1 MSKSQ
6 IRGWLLPAVADKAEK
21 REVKKLE
28 QLNIEGKRSGEGFV
42 CHKERLVSAL
52 SRATAERVTLFD
64 SETTIGRK
72 GFLSYLKAL
81 AGSNIVKVIP
91 ANGSASGLQ
100 ANGKGLK
107 VVCGNHQSYITDGA
121 WLKDKTP
128 FSFCQV
134 RISPSYAVMP
144 NLGGNELAE
153 ALSRVLPFA
162 TTDDA
167 RPILQCVKVAQKD
180 GKLTLIGADGFTLGE
195 NSLDFEAGEAEAL
208 INRDDLKGLIP
219 ALRKAKRV
227 KVSFEQKPDNDS
239 GGLLAKSLVIDTELI
254 KYSLP
259 SQEGSYPDYGKVFPS
274 DFIASA
280 SFDTK
285 EAVKACQSLL
295 AIWFAD
301 NIKGLFRP
309 LTLTVADNKV
319 IIEAKEDR
327 GSMVVSAE
335 TSGEAKIAVAGN
347 YLIKALKACGGIAE
361 MKLASQQ
368 SPIALTVDGYRCLV
382 MPMRLP
388 ESKAVAETEAVAKE
402 TEAKAEAV
410 AEAKPKGKRGKKAEA
425 VAEPEETREP
435 VAVA

>member
-1 MSKSQ
+1 M
-6 IRGWLLPAVADKAEK
+6 
-21 REVKKLE
+21 
-28 QLNIEGKRSGEGFV
+28 
-42 CHKERLVSAL
+42 
-52 SRATAERVTLFD
+52 
-64 SETTIGRK
+64 
-72 GFLSYLKAL
+72 SYLKAL
-81 AGSNIVKVIP
+81 AGSNMVKVIP
-91 ANGSASGLQ
+91 ANGGASGLQ
-100 ANGKGLK
+100 ANGKGLR
-107 VVCGNHQSYITDGA
+107 VVCGNHQSYVSDGA

-134 RISPSYAVMP
+134 RVSPSYAVMP

-153 ALSRVLPFA
+153 ALSRVLPF
-162 TTDDA
+162 TNTDDA
-167 RPILQCVKVAQKD
+167 RPILQCVKVVQKD
-180 GKLTLIGADGFTLGE
+180 GKLTLIAADGFTLGE
-195 NSLDFEAGEAEAL
+195 ISLDFETGEAEAL
-208 INRDDLKGLIP
+208 INRDDVKGLIP

-227 KVSFEQKPDNDS
+227 KVSFEQKPDNDN

-259 SQEGSYPDYGKVFPS
+259 SQDGSYPDYDEVFPS

-295 AIWFAD
+295 AIWFDD
-301 NIKGLFRP
+301 NTKGLFRP

-319 IIEAKEDR
+319 TIEAKEDR

-335 TSGEAKIAVAGN
+335 TSGETKIAVAGN

-361 MKLASQQ
+361 MKLASSQ

-382 MPMRLP
+382 MPMRFP
-388 ESKAVAETEAVAKE
+388 ESKAVAEAEAVVRE
-402 TEAKAEAV
+402 TEAKAEAKV
-410 AEAKPKGKRGKKAEA
+410 ATETKAEAKPKRRGKGKAKKRQVEPEE
-425 VAEPEETREP
+425 VAEPEEAREP

>member
-1 MSKSQ
+1 M
-6 IRGWLLPAVADKAEK
+6 
-21 REVKKLE
+21 
-28 QLNIEGKRSGEGFV
+28 
-42 CHKERLVSAL
+42 
-52 SRATAERVTLFD
+52 LFD
-64 SETTIGRK
+64 SKTNIGRK

-81 AGSNIVKVIP
+81 AGSNVVKVIP

-107 VVCGNHQSYITDGA
+107 VVCGNHQSCIPDGA

-128 FSFCQV
+128 FTFCQV
-134 RISPSYAVMP
+134 RVSPSYAVMP

-153 ALSRVLPFA
+153 ALSRVLPF
-162 TTDDA
+162 TNTDDA
-167 RPILQCVKVAQKD
+167 RPVLQCVKVVQKD
-180 GKLTLIGADGFTLGE
+180 GKLTLIAADGFTLGE
-195 NSLDFEAGEAEAL
+195 ISLDFEAGEAEAL
-208 INRDDLKGLIP
+208 INRDDVKGLIP

-227 KVSFEQKPDNDS
+227 KVSFEQKPDNDN
-239 GGLLAKSLVIDTELI
+239 GGLLAKSLVVDTELI

-259 SQEGSYPDYGKVFPS
+259 SQEGSYPDYDKVFPS

-295 AIWFAD
+295 AIWFDD
-301 NIKGLFRP
+301 NTKGLFRP

-319 IIEAKEDR
+319 TIEAKEDK

-347 YLIKALKACGGIAE
+347 YLIKALRACGAIAE
-361 MKLASQQ
+361 MKLASSQ

-382 MPMRLP
+382 MPMRFP
-388 ESKAVAETEAVAKE
+388 ESKAVAEAEAVAKE
-402 TEAKAEAV
+402 AEAKAETETETK
-410 AEAKPKGKRGKKAEA
+410 AEAKPKRKGKGKARQPEVEPEE

-435 VAVA
+435 VAVG

>member
-1 MSKSQ
+1 
-6 IRGWLLPAVADKAEK
+6 L
-21 REVKKLE
+21 
-28 QLNIEGKRSGEGFV
+28 
-42 CHKERLVSAL
+42 
-52 SRATAERVTLFD
+52 LFD
-64 SETTIGRK
+64 SDTTIGKR

-81 AGSNIVKVIP
+81 AGSNVVKVIP

-107 VVCGNHQSYITDGA
+107 VACGSYQSYIPDGA

-134 RISPSYAVMP
+134 RVSPSYAVMP

-153 ALSRVLPFA
+153 ALSRVLPF
-162 TTDDA
+162 TNTDDA
-167 RPILQCVKVAQKD
+167 RPILQCVKVIQKD
-180 GKLTLIGADGFTLGE
+180 GKLTLIASDGFTLGE
-195 NSLDFEAGEAEAL
+195 ISLDFEAGEAEAL
-208 INRDDLKGLIP
+208 INRDDVKGLIP

-227 KVSFEQKPDNDS
+227 KVSFEQKPDDDN
-239 GGLLAKSLVIDTELI
+239 GGLLAKSLIVDTELI

-259 SQEGSYPDYGKVFPS
+259 CQEGSYPDYDRVFPS
-274 DFIASA
+274 DFTATA

-285 EAVKACQSLL
+285 EALKACQSLL
-295 AIWFAD
+295 AIWFDD
-301 NIKGLFRP
+301 NTKGLYRP

-319 IIEAKEDR
+319 TVEAKEDR

-347 YLIKALKACGGIAE
+347 YLIKALRACGGIAE
-361 MKLASQQ
+361 MKLASSQ
-368 SPIALTVDGYRCLV
+368 SPICLTLDGYRCLV

-388 ESKAVAETEAVAKE
+388 ESKAVAEAEAVAAE
-402 TEAKAEAV
+402 TEAKAEAEV
-410 AEAKPKGKRGKKAEA
+410 EPKAETEAKPKRRGRRKGRQPKTKPEE
-425 VAEPEETREP
+425 VAEPEVEEAREP

>member
-1 MSKSQ
+1 
-6 IRGWLLPAVADKAEK
+6 VE
-21 REVKKLE
+21 
-28 QLNIEGKRSGEGFV
+28 
-42 CHKERLVSAL
+42 
-52 SRATAERVTLFD
+52 LFD

-81 AGSNIVKVIP
+81 AGSNIVKVVP
-91 ANGSASGLQ
+91 DSGDASGVRVTD
-100 ANGKGLK
+100 KGLR
-107 VVCGNHQSYITDGA
+107 VVCGNHQSYIPDGA

-134 RISPSYAVMP
+134 RVSPSYAVMP

-162 TTDDA
+162 NTDDA
-167 RPILQCVKVAQKD
+167 RPLLQCVKVVQKD
-180 GKLTLIGADGFTLGE
+180 GKLILIAADGFTLGE
-195 NSLDFEAGEAEAL
+195 ISLDFEAREAEAL
-208 INRDDLKGLIP
+208 IHRDDVKGLIP

-227 KVSFEQKPDNDS
+227 KVSFEQKPDNDN
-239 GGLLAKSLVIDTELI
+239 GGLLAKSLVVDTELI

-285 EAVKACQSLL
+285 EAIKACQSLL
-295 AIWFAD
+295 AIWFSD
-301 NIKGLFRP
+301 NTKGLFRP

-319 IIEAKEDR
+319 TIEAKEDR
-327 GSMVVSAE
+327 GSMAISAE
-335 TSGEAKIAVAGN
+335 TSGEAKIAIAGN

-361 MKLASQQ
+361 MKLASPQ
-368 SPIALTVDGYRCLV
+368 SPITLTVDGYRCLV

-388 ESKAVAETEAVAKE
+388 ESKAVAEAEAVARE
-402 TEAKAEAV
+402 TEAKAEAKAETK
-410 AEAKPKGKRGKKAEA
+410 AEAKPKRKGRGKAKQPKTEPEPEEA
-425 VAEPEETREP
+425 AEPEETREP
-435 VAVA
+435 VAVG

>member
-1 MSKSQ
+1 
-6 IRGWLLPAVADKAEK
+6 
-21 REVKKLE
+21 
-28 QLNIEGKRSGEGFV
+28 
-42 CHKERLVSAL
+42 
-52 SRATAERVTLFD
+52 VTLFD
-64 SETTIGRK
+64 SETNIGRK

-81 AGSNIVKVIP
+81 AGSNMVKVIP

-107 VVCGNHQSYITDGA
+107 VACGSYQSYIPDGA

-134 RISPSYAVMP
+134 RVSPSYAVMP

-153 ALSRVLPFA
+153 ALSRVLPF
-162 TTDDA
+162 TNTDDA
-167 RPILQCVKVAQKD
+167 RPILQCVKVVQKD
-180 GKLTLIGADGFTLGE
+180 GKLTLIAADGFTLGE
-195 NSLDFEAGEAEAL
+195 ISLDFEAGEAEAL
-208 INRDDLKGLIP
+208 INRDDVKGLIP

-227 KVSFEQKPDNDS
+227 KVSFEQKPDSDN
-239 GGLLAKSLVIDTELI
+239 GGLLARSLVIDTELI

-259 SQEGSYPDYGKVFPS
+259 SQDGSYPDYDKVFPS
-274 DFIASA
+274 DFTATA

-295 AIWFAD
+295 AIWFDD
-301 NIKGLFRP
+301 NTKGLFRP

-319 IIEAKEDR
+319 TVEAKEDR

-347 YLIKALKACGGIAE
+347 YLIKALRACGGIAE
-361 MKLASQQ
+361 MKLASSQ

-382 MPMRLP
+382 MPMRFP
-388 ESKAVAETEAVAKE
+388 ESKAVAEAEAVAKE
-402 TEAKAEAV
+402 AEAKAEAKV
-410 AEAKPKGKRGKKAEA
+410 ETETKAEAKSKRKGRGKRKAKKPQVEPEE
-425 VAEPEETREP
+425 VAEPVETREP

>member
-1 MSKSQ
+1 M
-6 IRGWLLPAVADKAEK
+6 
-21 REVKKLE
+21 
-28 QLNIEGKRSGEGFV
+28 
-42 CHKERLVSAL
+42 
-52 SRATAERVTLFD
+52 LFD

-81 AGSNIVKVIP
+81 AGSNMVKVIP

-100 ANGKGLK
+100 ANDKGLK
-107 VVCGNHQSYITDGA
+107 VVCGNHQSYISDGA

-134 RISPSYAVMP
+134 RVSPSYAVMP

-162 TTDDA
+162 NTDDA
-167 RPILQCVKVAQKD
+167 RPVLQCVKVVQKD
-180 GKLTLIGADGFTLGE
+180 GKLTLIAADGFTLGE
-195 NSLDFEAGEAEAL
+195 ISLDFEAGEAEAL
-208 INRDDLKGLIP
+208 INRDDIKGLIP

-227 KVSFEQKPDNDS
+227 KVSFEQKPDNDN
-239 GGLLAKSLVIDTELI
+239 GGLLAKSLIVDTELI

-259 SQEGSYPDYGKVFPS
+259 SQDGSYPDYGKVFPS

-295 AIWFAD
+295 AIWFDD
-301 NIKGLFRP
+301 NTKGLYRP

-319 IIEAKEDR
+319 TIEAKEDR
-327 GSMVVSAE
+327 GSMAISAE
-335 TSGEAKIAVAGN
+335 TSGEARIAVAGN
-347 YLIKALKACGGIAE
+347 YLIKALRACGGIAE

-368 SPIALTVDGYRCLV
+368 SPVTLTVDGYRCLV

-388 ESKAVAETEAVAKE
+388 ESKAVAEAEAVATEAEASAE
-402 TEAKAEAV
+402 TETK
-410 AEAKPKGKRGKKAEA
+410 AEAKPKRKGRRKARQPE
-425 VAEPEETREP
+425 VEPAEVTEPETEETREP
-435 VAVA
+435 VAVG

>member
-1 MSKSQ
+1 
-6 IRGWLLPAVADKAEK
+6 V
-21 REVKKLE
+21 V
-28 QLNIEGKRSGEGFV
+28 
-42 CHKERLVSAL
+42 
-52 SRATAERVTLFD
+52 LFD
-64 SETTIGRK
+64 EDAAIGRK
-72 GFLSYLKAL
+72 GFLGYLKTL
-81 AGSNIVKVIP
+81 AGSNMVKVIP

-100 ANGKGLK
+100 ANGKGFK
-107 VVCGNHQSYITDGA
+107 VVCGNHQSYIPDGA

-134 RISPSYAVMP
+134 RVSPSYAVMP

-153 ALSRVLPFA
+153 ALARVLPF
-162 TTDDA
+162 TNTDDA
-167 RPILQCVKVAQKD
+167 RPVLQCVKVVQRD
-180 GKLTLIGADGFTLGE
+180 GKLTLIAADGFTLGE
-195 NSLDFEAGEAEAL
+195 ISLDFEAGEAEAL
-208 INRDDLKGLIP
+208 INRDDVKGLIP

-227 KVSFEQKPDNDS
+227 KVSFEQKPDNDN
-239 GGLLAKSLVIDTELI
+239 GGLLAKSLVVDTELI

-295 AIWFAD
+295 AIWFDD
-301 NIKGLFRP
+301 NTKGLYRP

-319 IIEAKEDR
+319 SIEAKEDR
-327 GSMVVSAE
+327 GSMVLSAE

-347 YLIKALKACGGIAE
+347 YLIKALRACGGIAE

-368 SPIALTVDGYRCLV
+368 SPITLTVDGYRCLV

-388 ESKAVAETEAVAKE
+388 ESKAVAEAEAVATEAEAKVE
-402 TEAKAEAV
+402 TETK
-410 AEAKPKGKRGKKAEA
+410 AEAKPKRRGRAKSRQPE
-425 VAEPEETREP
+425 VEPEEVNEPEQEREP
-435 VAVA
+435 VAVG

>member
-1 MSKSQ
+1 
-6 IRGWLLPAVADKAEK
+6 
-21 REVKKLE
+21 
-28 QLNIEGKRSGEGFV
+28 
-42 CHKERLVSAL
+42 
-52 SRATAERVTLFD
+52 VTLFD
-64 SETTIGRK
+64 SETNIGRK

-81 AGSNIVKVIP
+81 AGSNVVKVIP

-107 VVCGNHQSYITDGA
+107 VVCGNHQSYISDGA

-128 FSFCQV
+128 FTFCQV
-134 RISPSYAVMP
+134 RVSPSYAVMP

-162 TTDDA
+162 NTDDA
-167 RPILQCVKVAQKD
+167 RPILQCVKVVQKD
-180 GKLTLIGADGFTLGE
+180 GKLTLIAADGFTLGE
-195 NSLDFEAGEAEAL
+195 ISLDFEAGEAEAL
-208 INRDDLKGLIP
+208 INRDDVKGLIP

-227 KVSFEQKPDNDS
+227 KVSFEQKPDSDN

-259 SQEGSYPDYGKVFPS
+259 SQDGSYPDYDKVFPS

-295 AIWFAD
+295 AIWFDD
-301 NIKGLFRP
+301 NTKGLFRP

-319 IIEAKEDR
+319 TIEAKEDR
-327 GSMVVSAE
+327 GLMAISAE

-347 YLIKALKACGGIAE
+347 YLIKALRACGGIAE
-361 MKLASQQ
+361 MKLASSK
-368 SPIALTVDGYRCLV
+368 SPITLAVDGYRCLA
-382 MPMRLP
+382 MPMLLP
-388 ESKAVAETEAVAKE
+388 ESKAVAEAEAVAAE
-402 TEAKAEAV
+402 AEAKAEAETETETK
-410 AEAKPKGKRGKKAEA
+410 AEAKPKRRGRRKARQRQAEPEE
-425 VAEPEETREP
+425 VAEPETEETREP
-435 VAVA
+435 VAVG

>member
-1 MSKSQ
+1 M
-6 IRGWLLPAVADKAEK
+6 
-21 REVKKLE
+21 
-28 QLNIEGKRSGEGFV
+28 
-42 CHKERLVSAL
+42 
-52 SRATAERVTLFD
+52 
-64 SETTIGRK
+64 
-72 GFLSYLKAL
+72 SYLKAL
-81 AGSNIVKVIP
+81 AGSNMVKVIP

-107 VVCGNHQSYITDGA
+107 VVCGNHQSYVSDGA

-134 RISPSYAVMP
+134 RVSPSYAVMP

-153 ALSRVLPFA
+153 ALSRVLPF
-162 TTDDA
+162 TNTDDA
-167 RPILQCVKVAQKD
+167 RPVLQCVKVVQKD
-180 GKLTLIGADGFTLGE
+180 GKLTLIAADGFTLGE
-195 NSLDFEAGEAEAL
+195 ISLDFEAGEAEAL
-208 INRDDLKGLIP
+208 INRDDVKGLIP
-219 ALRKAKRV
+219 ALKKAKRV
-227 KVSFEQKPDNDS
+227 KVSFEEKTDNDN

-259 SQEGSYPDYGKVFPS
+259 SQDGSYPDYDKVFPS

-295 AIWFAD
+295 AIWFDD
-301 NIKGLFRP
+301 NTKGLYRP

-319 IIEAKEDR
+319 TIEAKEDK

-347 YLIKALKACGGIAE
+347 YLMKALRACGGIAE
-361 MKLASQQ
+361 MKLASSK
-368 SPIALTVDGYRCLV
+368 SPITLSVDGYRCLA
-382 MPMRLP
+382 MPMLLP
-388 ESKAVAETEAVAKE
+388 ESKAVAEAEAVAAE
-402 TEAKAEAV
+402 AEAKAEAETETK
-410 AEAKPKGKRGKKAEA
+410 AEAKPKRKGKRKGRQPVVKPEK

-435 VAVA
+435 VAVG

>member
-1 MSKSQ
+1 M
-6 IRGWLLPAVADKAEK
+6 
-21 REVKKLE
+21 
-28 QLNIEGKRSGEGFV
+28 
-42 CHKERLVSAL
+42 
-52 SRATAERVTLFD
+52 LFD
-64 SETTIGRK
+64 SDTTIGKR

-107 VVCGNHQSYITDGA
+107 VVCGNHQSCIPDGA

-128 FSFCQV
+128 FTFCQV
-134 RISPSYAVMP
+134 RVSPSYAVMP

-162 TTDDA
+162 NTDDA

-180 GKLTLIGADGFTLGE
+180 NKLILIAADGFTLGE
-195 NSLDFEAGEAEAL
+195 ISLDFEAGEAEAL
-208 INRDDLKGLIP
+208 IHRDAIKGLIS

-227 KVSFEQKPDNDS
+227 KVSFEQKPDSDN

-259 SQEGSYPDYGKVFPS
+259 SQQGSYPDYDKVFP
-274 DFIASA
+274 DEFTATA

-295 AIWFAD
+295 AIWFDD
-301 NIKGLFRP
+301 NTKGLFRP
-309 LTLTVADNKV
+309 LTLTVADGKV
-319 IIEAKEDR
+319 VIEAKEDR

-335 TSGEAKIAVAGN
+335 TSGEAMIAVAGS

-361 MKLASQQ
+361 MKLASSK
-368 SPIALTVDGYRCLV
+368 SPITLTVDGYRCLV
-382 MPMRLP
+382 MPMHLP
-388 ESKAVAETEAVAKE
+388 ESKAVAEAEAVARE
-402 TEAKAEAV
+402 TEAKAEAETETKG
-410 AEAKPKGKRGKKAEA
+410 EAKPKRRGKGKAKQPETEPEPEEA
-425 VAEPEETREP
+425 AEPEETREP
-435 VAVA
+435 VAVG

>member
-1 MSKSQ
+1 M
-6 IRGWLLPAVADKAEK
+6 
-21 REVKKLE
+21 
-28 QLNIEGKRSGEGFV
+28 
-42 CHKERLVSAL
+42 
-52 SRATAERVTLFD
+52 LFD

-81 AGSNIVKVIP
+81 AGGNVVKVIP

-107 VVCGNHQSYITDGA
+107 VVCGSHQSYISDGA

-134 RISPSYAVMP
+134 RVSPSYAVMP
-144 NLGGNELAE
+144 NLGGNELAD
-153 ALSRVLPFA
+153 ALSRVLPF
-162 TTDDA
+162 TDSDDA
-167 RPILQCVKVAQKD
+167 RPVLQCVKVVQKD
-180 GKLTLIGADGFTLGE
+180 GKLTLIAADGFTLGE
-195 NSLDFEAGEAEAL
+195 INLDFEAGEAEAL
-208 INRDDLKGLIP
+208 INRDDVKAIIP

-227 KVSFEQKPDNDS
+227 KVSFEQKPDNDN

-259 SQEGSYPDYGKVFPS
+259 SKDGSYPDYGKVFPS
-274 DFIASA
+274 DFIAST

-285 EAVKACQSLL
+285 EAIKACQSLL
-295 AIWFAD
+295 AIWFD
-301 NIKGLFRP
+301 DKTKGLYRP

-319 IIEAKEDR
+319 TIEAKEDR

-335 TSGEAKIAVAGN
+335 TSGEARIAVAGN
-347 YLIKALKACGGIAE
+347 YLIKALRACGGIAE
-361 MKLASQQ
+361 MKLTSPQ
-368 SPIALTVDGYRCLV
+368 SPITFSVDGYRCLV

-388 ESKAVAETEAVAKE
+388 ESKPEVTTETETVAKE
-402 TEAKAEAV
+402 AKVEAETKAKG
-410 AEAKPKGKRGKKAEA
+410 KPKRKGKGKARQPE
-425 VAEPEETREP
+425 VEPEEVTEPEEDREP